1 MARRPSLSRGA
12 LKLVLISS
20 RVPAETRNEAASA
33 HSTCWTGAT
42 VMSRPASSGPAIW
55 AAE

>member
-1 MARRPSLSRGA
+1 
-12 LKLVLISS
+12 LKGVAISTS
-20 RVPAETRNEAASA
+20 MPAETRNEAAST

-42 VMSRPASSGPAIW
+42 VMSRPASSGPATW